1 MKTVALLP
9 MKANSERVKGKNFKN
24 FGGKPLFRWILDKL
38 IEIDEIDKIV
48 INTDAREILKAH
60 GLEESSKIIIRDRK
74 KEICGDLVSMNTIID
89 DDIQSIDSDIYMMTH
104 TTNPLLE
111 KKSII
116 SAIKKYKNSLLKNKA
131 DSLFTVTKLQERL
144 YSKNGL
150 PINHDPENL
159 IRTQDLEPIYI
170 ENSNLYLFTK
180 DSFKTTNARIGLNP
194 ITYLTDDFES
204 TDIDTKSDW
213 EFAEITLEYYKK
225 KLNE

>member
-1 MKTVALLP
+1 